1 MNESVKT
8 HHDFVDYIDILST
21 RYANGEIT
29 REEFEKQSEDL
40 FHMDAMKT
48 YLETM
53 AETSK
58 LSEDKACASRE
69 DQTISGWFDRFYGEY
84 GMFGKVAFLFL
95 SSVCGVLLVIT
106 LCLS

>member
-1 MNESVKT
+1 MNESVKS

-69 DQTISGWFDRFYGEY
+69 DQTMSGWLQSFCNQLGL
-84 GMFGKVAFLFL
+84 FGIGVYAILFVLALTTVVAFM
-95 SSVCGVLLVIT
+95 
-106 LCLS
+106 CLP

>member
-21 RYANGEIT
+21 RYAKGEIT

-40 FHMDAMKT
+40 FRMDAVKT

-53 AETSK
+53 AES
-58 LSEDKACASRE
+58 LQLLEEKACASRE